1 MVLLIILILPL
12 LFQVHGL
19 TVLCYFQVQV
29 VIMSFLT
36 NILVDHLSED
46 STDGDLQQLLSELFV
61 NDGGIF
67 SFCVTFPAIRVF
79 LSPPNIRLIP
89 SWYSRMRPSI
99 IRSFHQFLLTG
110 PTNLQA
116 IEDFSG
122 DLEPDQKHF
131 TILYGIYYVQH
142 LADRVSEMLERPI
155 PTKQI
160 R

>member
-12 LFQVHGL
+12 LVQVHGL

-46 STDGDLQQLLSELFV
+46 STDGDLQQLFSELFV

-67 SFCVTFPAIRVF
+67 SFCVT